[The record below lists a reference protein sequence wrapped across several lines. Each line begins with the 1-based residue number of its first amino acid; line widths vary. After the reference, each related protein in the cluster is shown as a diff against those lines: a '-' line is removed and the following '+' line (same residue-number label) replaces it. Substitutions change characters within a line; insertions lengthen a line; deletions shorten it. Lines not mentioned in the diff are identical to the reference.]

1 MILEALYDY
10 YQAMAKEGKMPRF
23 GLKWEEFSSI
33 IVIKENGDYVRTE
46 QGARY
51 QVCGLRS
58 RSSNVVPY
66 ILFDQPH
73 YIFPPLLV
81 GRRKDRGEHSS
92 FLKEIDKIVERF
104 PRNEGF
110 KAVQLFYKN
119 GEWKKPLSNGGLKG
133 FISFRLSSEID
144 PNKLIASHEDALQYS
159 LESLQ
164 AKIGLCSITGKRGEI
179 VKTHD
184 LSVDIEVIDESKVSK
199 RKKCKLISFN
209 KDAYCS
215 YGKEQGENAPIST
228 ETSYAFTTAL
238 NDLLEEGAKTNYRI
252 GKTSFVFWSTN
263 PYPEEREE
271 LVSTLRSSSGL
282 ATDNELKEEDFSQS
296 SLGPRHRYN
305 PRASV
310 KKLQQA
316 LRSIDQD
323 QDIYIERE
331 YPGRFYILG
340 LMPNNSR
347 LCVKLWM
354 EGTIGEILSNTLQ
367 HLDDLNIVG
376 SNGIGDETFAPPRSL
391 KSIIKST
398 LCITPGKQ
406 DSEVSYPSHI
416 VQGLLES
423 IIKGLPYPIA
433 LQNACLERIRHERSK
448 KDAKGRRLSPI
459 TEIRAA
465 LLKACF
471 NRKHRNNDNIKKL
484 TMALDPSNDTPAYLA
499 GRLFFILE
507 DLQMQSIG
515 YDINSS
521 IADRY
526 FNRASCDP
534 SVVFGELLGKANYH
548 LRKLERSSGKPHFTR
563 TEIEAILDL
572 LPHEVISQKETQGE
586 IKHWLDEESLFAIGY
601 YHQRAEYRRRRA
613 ENREKKEAEKNQ
625 HSTGSGSED

>member
-81 GRRKDRGEHSS
+81 GEEKDRGEHSA

-104 PRNEGF
+104 PHNECF
-110 KAVQLFYKN
+110 KAVQSFYKN
-119 GEWKKPLSNGGLKG
+119 GEWEKPLKSGEVKG
-133 FISFRLSSEID
+133 WISFRLSSEID
-144 PNKLIASHEDALQYS
+144 PNRIIASQEEAIIYGIETLQVQEGRC
-159 LESLQ
+159 L
-164 AKIGLCSITGKRGEI
+164 ITGKRKKI
-179 VKTHD
+179 IKTH
-184 LSVDIEVIDESKVSK
+184 VPIDIEIPDKPTSTSK
-199 RKKCKLISFN
+199 KKCRLISFN
-209 KDAYCS
+209 GEAYCS
-215 YGKEQGENAPIST
+215 YGKVKGNNAPISS
-228 ETSYAFTTAL
+228 EASYAFTTAL
-238 NDLLEEGAKTNYRI
+238 KDLLEKGARTNYWI
-252 GKTSFVFWSTN
+252 GQTCLAFWSSQQ
-263 PYPEEREE
+263 RIQK
-271 LVSTLRSSSGL
+271 
-282 ATDNELKEEDFSQS
+282 KEEPLDIFRSTSGIAYNSDENS
-296 SLGPRHRYN
+296 SPLEDTTSN

-376 SNGIGDETFAPPRSL
+376 ANGIGEETFAPPRSL

-406 DSEVSYPSHI
+406 DSEVSYPPHI

-534 SVVFGELLGKANYH
+534 NVVFGELLGKANYH
-548 LRKLERSSGKPHFTR
+548 LRKLERSSGKPHFAR
-563 TEIEAILDL
+563 TEIETILDL
-572 LPHEVISQKETQGE
+572 LPQEVISQRGTQGG
-586 IKHWLDEESLFAIGY
+586 IKHGLDEESLFAIGY